1 MSNATNGEIHDA
13 NEGWRATGVTI
24 ERYLPEMPR
33 KSCSSLKRAM
43 AGTAMASSASRR
55 LGCGWGNNIN
65 GTRVVSVS
73 VGVLRGR
80 GEAED
85 GIKKP
90 GGSEILTTRERC
102 QRGWQWPS
110 MPRASHASALGFA
123 TVRGF
128 VFLNLQ
134 PIYKLA
140 PKLTAFAEQH
150 REQKKR

>member
-1 MSNATNGEIHDA
+1 
-13 NEGWRATGVTI
+13 
-24 ERYLPEMPR
+24 
-33 KSCSSLKRAM
+33 
-43 AGTAMASSASRR
+43 MASSASPG

-65 GTRVVSVS
+65 GTRVLSVS

-85 GIKKP
+85 GIKRP
-90 GGSEILTTRERC
+90 GGSEILTTREKRC
-102 QRGWQWPS
+102 QRGCQLPS

-128 VFLNLQ
+128 VSVNLH

-140 PKLTAFAEQH
+140 PKLTGLRVTASRA
-150 REQKKR
+150 KTK